1 MPDAN
6 CFNCQ
11 YTCTVD
17 CFPGEKFK
25 KTLSKILIVLHK
37 WHGRK
42 FKRVRNVLS
51 SYSDHFFV
59 KAYLQHFKIT
69 SLLFLDTISYKGIGT
84 IRPYKASSSDTLK
97 SHPIWEAITL
107 KFFLLQYTPKQ
118 EAILK
123 WVVVNLKSK
132 FKFDYRFEK
141 LYFECS
147 MNTNTCRWYSQI
159 IRRP

>member
-1 MPDAN
+1 MM
-6 CFNCQ
+6 Q
-11 YTCTVD
+11 GYRIQVD
-17 CFPGEKFK
+17 LRHQQCLTRIVLIVNTHAQLIVSPREKFK

-84 IRPYKASSSDTLK
+84 IRPPYKASSSDTLK
-97 SHPIWEAITL
+97 SHPIWETITFKVFSGGGDIL
-107 KFFLLQYTPKQ
+107 VPTPIHAETRSNFEMGSCKFEIK
-118 EAILK
+118 I
-123 WVVVNLKSK
+123 
-132 FKFDYRFEK
+132 
-141 LYFECS
+141 
-147 MNTNTCRWYSQI
+147 
-159 IRRP
+159 